1 MSANR
6 INKEAVYDF
15 LSDRQAKIASE
26 KVAPLTDEISEM
38 RDKLV
43 EEALTKVG
51 GLEKVANKFKEINEM
66 THEMTH
72 EIAESLSYT
81 YGSIAD
87 ILRSAG
93 RLSDP
98 DSLRISIKNSI
109 DDTVEIEQKKAYR
122 DSVQYEIRDEFNKLR
137 EMVKRCSTGN
147 QAVRNLKEIGFD
159 VSSIKPATKQELVA
173 LKVNNDLLGLP
184 EEKNE

>member
-1 MSANR
+1 MSTNR

-51 GLEKVANKFKEINEM
+51 GLEKVANKFKEINEI
-66 THEMTH
+66 TH
-72 EIAESLSYT
+72 EIAENLSYT

-98 DSLRISIKNSI
+98 DNLRISIKNSI

-159 VSSIKPATKQELVA
+159 VSSIKSATKQELVT

-184 EEKNE
+184 EEKK

>member
-51 GLEKVANKFKEINEM
+51 GLEKVANKFKEIN
-66 THEMTH
+66 EMTH

-159 VSSIKPATKQELVA
+159 VSSIKPATKQELVT